1 MISSLETQMEQAQ
14 NYKNHGR
21 IVPMY
26 HIGAFGIFALNF
38 LWAVSRLRGGVTTE
52 AIMDLL
58 LAVAL
63 LLLFFSVRPM
73 ILRVQDRLI
82 RLEMRLRLRGLLP
95 ADLQEKIPALTTRQL
110 IALRFASDRELP
122 ELVREVLAGKLTTL
136 KDIKMRI
143 SDWQGDYL
151 RA

>member
-1 MISSLETQMEQAQ
+1 MEQAQ

-26 HIGAFGIFALNF
+26 HIGVFGIFIANL
-38 LWAVSRLRGGVTTE
+38 LWALTRLREGVTGE
-52 AIMDLL
+52 AVMNLL
-58 LAVAL
+58 LAIGL

-82 RLEMRLRLRGLLP
+82 RLEMQLRLRGLLP
-95 ADLQEKIPALTTRQL
+95 PDLQPKIQALTPSQL

-122 ELVREVLAGKLTTL
+122 DLVRDVLAGTL
-136 KDIKMRI
+136 RTRKEIKMRI
-143 SDWQGDYL
+143 KDWQGDFL